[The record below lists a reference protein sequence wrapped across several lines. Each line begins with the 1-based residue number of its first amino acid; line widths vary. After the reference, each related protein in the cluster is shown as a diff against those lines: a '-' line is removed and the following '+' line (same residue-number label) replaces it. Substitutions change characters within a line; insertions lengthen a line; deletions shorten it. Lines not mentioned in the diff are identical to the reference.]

1 MFLLPRS
8 RICPVIHL
16 YRVDSWPFVFCFGSE
31 SNTLNS
37 VARGFSCLGGGSAF
51 RRCRCPFDALRHCG
65 ILHTHSFIRSF
76 ARSFTHFICYFP
88 AFPALRPGRSSTL
101 PGPALE
107 SAVSPS
113 PQFRGQRVALETQ
126 VSARAVGSL
135 PPGVS
140 SVRASQPT
148 EHSDVCVCTNRAHPY
163 L

>member
-107 SAVSPS
+107 SAGRFSKS
-113 PQFRGQRVALETQ
+113 
-126 VSARAVGSL
+126 SL
-135 PPGVS
+135 PWPEGGLRDPGLCARS
-140 SVRASQPT
+140 GLAATRSLFCKGLSADRAQRC
-148 EHSDVCVCTNRAHPY
+148 VCVY
-163 L
+163 